1 MARNRTIG
9 IWAIIVGIVL
19 NNMSYLIDLV
29 KDHTGVIILG
39 MLSLGGVVAGIAL
52 ILAGMFMLLK
62 SGNAG
67 R

>member
-1 MARNRTIG
+1 MARDRMIG

-39 MLSLGGVVAGIAL
+39 ILSLGGIVVGIAL
-52 ILAGMFMLLK
+52 ILGGMLMLLR
-62 SGNAG
+62 SGTAG
-67 R
+67 H

>member
-52 ILAGMFMLLK
+52 ILVGMFMLLK

>member
-52 ILAGMFMLLK
+52 ILAGMFMLVK

>member
-1 MARNRTIG
+1 MARNRTMG

>member
-9 IWAIIVGIVL
+9 IWAIILGIVL

-39 MLSLGGVVAGIAL
+39 MLSLAGVVAGIAL
-52 ILAGMFMLLK
+52 VLAGMFMLLR
-62 SGNAG
+62 GGTAG
-67 R
+67 H

>member
-1 MARNRTIG
+1 MIG

-39 MLSLGGVVAGIAL
+39 ILSLGGIVVGIAL
-52 ILAGMFMLLK
+52 ILGGMLMLLR
-62 SGNAG
+62 SGTAG
-67 R
+67 H